1 MLACGFQVSILLE
14 VYCVTP
20 ARSNRGS
27 QEWRMSG
34 TNLIN
39 QCVGGNT
46 KCHNWRTVWL
56 SVSKGISKENMEVR
70 HSRDVSTTVSREYLI
85 WWMTGGQTGAGRR
98 LLCAAIFLR
107 VLHCWNSLAPTYGT
121 THCISALWSC
131 HHDESV
137 LCSPLCLVR
146 LIMSSIILLEKEN
159 NCFLRK

>member
-14 VYCVTP
+14 VYCVNP

-85 WWMTGGQTGAGRR
+85 WWMTGGQTGLREDSFV
-98 LLCAAIFLR
+98 LLSSSESCIDGTHWLPLMVPLTVSQLCDHVIMMR
-107 VLHCWNSLAPTYGT
+107 VSYVPPYA
-121 THCISALWSC
+121 
-131 HHDESV
+131 
-137 LCSPLCLVR
+137 
-146 LIMSSIILLEKEN
+146 
-159 NCFLRK
+159 